1 MGLIRNVPQSSLL
14 RRKSPNTNVTLT
26 GILTFWKTRYRLV
39 LISSP
44 KVSRQMELLLNLFW
58 LLLAMPAFW
67 LWHYSRSAPQ
77 RRALD
82 ALQCFLALGCLLV
95 ILFPVVSASDD
106 LRTMRAV
113 MEESSSK
120 KSICQAV
127 GDKQSS
133 LKWQAQHAGLASASA
148 SCGLS
153 ELAWHRIPASVS
165 SSSSARVIARSERA
179 PPGFVLA

>member
-1 MGLIRNVPQSSLL
+1 
-14 RRKSPNTNVTLT
+14 
-26 GILTFWKTRYRLV
+26 
-39 LISSP
+39 
-44 KVSRQMELLLNLFW
+44 MELLLNLFW
-58 LLLAMPAFW
+58 LLLAMPAYW
-67 LWHYSRSAPQ
+67 LWRYSRTAAQ
-77 RRALD
+77 RRKFD

-106 LRTMRAV
+106 LRAMRAE

-133 LKWQAQHAGLASASA
+133 LKWQAQPAALASASA

-153 ELAWHRIPASVS
+153 ELAWHWVPAWVL
-165 SSSSARVIARSERA
+165 SSSSAGVIARSDRA
-179 PPGFVLA
+179 PPRFILA